1 MLREALEYIVG
12 LGESKQHE
20 INGSIYS
27 DKELYRVD
35 TYFPKAI
42 AIELNTLTGL
52 VDYIKSS
59 IDEMNEKFKEKGI
72 QIEILREEETWALIY
87 VYRVKKLEED
97 LKKNEVSKFLRENG
111 YKETCVNYAI
121 SLLKK
126 RLMDLKAFP
135 HEIGVF
141 LGYPIEDV
149 IGFINNKGCNF
160 KCCGYWKVYGDKEK
174 AIKEFARYDKCRM
187 IYTKLWNQGRSILK
201 LTVAA

>member
-1 MLREALEYIVG
+1 MVEKYLIEWCSSTLASLKTASLFNWHYVHDNITLEQV
-12 LGESKQHE
+12 
-20 INGSIYS
+20 
-27 DKELYRVD
+27 
-35 TYFPKAI
+35 
-42 AIELNTLTGL
+42 
-52 VDYIKSS
+52 KSS

-72 QIEILREEETWALIY
+72 QIEILREEEAWALIY

>member
-1 MLREALEYIVG
+1 ML
-12 LGESKQHE
+12 
-20 INGSIYS
+20 IYLR
-27 DKELYRVD
+27 KNWANRC
-35 TYFPKAI
+35 
-42 AIELNTLTGL
+42 
-52 VDYIKSS
+52 
-59 IDEMNEKFKEKGI
+59 NEKFKEKGI